1 MAHIIAACRSRLQWT
16 LLHYTPQ
23 PRRTPSNTETL
34 LAISLKY
41 PRKNPTADELGL
53 ERAESVS
60 PTLVSI
66 VPPIQAVID
75 AGMVADAGGEKSASR
90 SG

>member
-1 MAHIIAACRSRLQWT
+1 MSLDLWA
-16 LLHYTPQ
+16 
-23 PRRTPSNTETL
+23 RRQSKS
-34 LAISLKY
+34 A
-41 PRKNPTADELGL
+41 L